1 MKEIADFLFEVGM
14 LKKTPRSGFQF
25 LGSGCESVA
34 EHVLRT
40 LYIGYVLCKMEP
52 PADELKVLRLC
63 LVHDLPEAR
72 TGDMNYVNKKYV
84 SVDERKAVREL
95 AAPLFFGGEIEAV
108 LEEFNRKET
117 RESLLAHDADQLS
130 LILQLKE
137 CEDLGNKYSRQWIQ
151 FAVRRLATQNARK
164 LAESILATDSSH
176 WWFKGKSDWWVNGNQ
191 GASSEQIEG
200 KETGKMPDKAD
211 ED

>member
-1 MKEIADFLFEVGM
+1 MRELADFLFEVGM

-40 LYIGYVLCKMEP
+40 LYIGYVLCKMDSE
-52 PADELKVLRLC
+52 ADELKVLRLC

-84 SVDERKAVREL
+84 TVDEKKAIREL
-95 AAPLFFGGEIEAV
+95 AEPLFFGEEIVAA
-108 LEEFNRKET
+108 LDEFNRRET
-117 RESLLAHDADQLS
+117 RESLIARDADQLS

-137 CEDLGNKYSRQWIQ
+137 CGDLGNRYSREWIH
-151 FAVRRLATQNARK
+151 FAIRRLATDDARK
-164 LAESILATDSSH
+164 LADSILETDSSN
-176 WWFKGKSDWWVNGNQ
+176 WWFKDKSDWWVNGTH
-191 GASSEQIEG
+191 GVSAE
-200 KETGKMPDKAD
+200 PDGGGSD
-211 ED
+211 